1 MSIKGFYGNFFL
13 MATDLV
19 QLPNVN
25 PDNCYAL
32 EATIEKDLTSEQF
45 ISFQS
50 AVLHTSNNGDFIFK
64 NCYFKYEDFTK
75 YLNILLN
82 IIYIY
87 IIL

>member
-1 MSIKGFYGNFFL
+1 

-32 EATIEKDLTSEQF
+32 EASIEKDLTSEQF

-50 AVLHTSNNGDFIFK
+50 AILHTSNNGNLFLFLLEFNYYFI
-64 NCYFKYEDFTK
+64 
-75 YLNILLN
+75 
-82 IIYIY
+82 
-87 IIL
+87 